1 MEIEIPTVVTLA
13 QCSLSLA
20 RLLSSLHQIYTDA
33 DEDICLSDK
42 SMDIFRK
49 IRQICFVLSF
59 FFFFNQ
65 RFRYLFLNVR

>member
-20 RLLSSLHQIYTDA
+20 RLLCSLHQIYTDA
-33 DEDICLSDK
+33 YEDIRLSDK
-42 SMDIFRK
+42 CMDIK
-49 IRQICFVLSF
+49 KTCVVVF

-65 RFRYLFLNVR
+65 RFRYLLLNVR